1 MRNFIGAIT
10 NKSIWTFI
18 LLLIA
23 CWSAF
28 AFYKAG
34 FAKATTLHSQTIT
47 EQQQEIIKLRN
58 MLLIERQIHIRGNG
72 PIFQPTIY

>member
-1 MRNFIGAIT
+1 MRNFIGIVT

-18 LLLIA
+18 MLLIA

-34 FAKATTLHSQTIT
+34 YQKASSQHAETIAN
-47 EQQQEIIKLRN
+47 QQEEIIKLRN
-58 MLLIERQIHIRGNG
+58 MLLIERKSYLEHE
-72 PIFQPTIY
+72 PEYMATLY